1 MFSSTSLLFYLFGG
15 CSTCHHSAAK
25 WDILL
30 GVRDV
35 PRSGKQIFGL
45 VMPIPQ
51 MCLTPPIFSQVISPH
66 PKPNISHSE
75 HVFGMSTPE
84 KITKNSFTSNAPVV
98 HSQLVWTPASLC
110 FITLKWG
117 AKFVSR
123 SNSPTARISLQLQL
137 LMPFFLGDRCLAAL
151 GTAKPSQLFRV
162 SFWPGHLFRHM
173 LGKKDPA
180 QRGASRSQDWNTF
193 LHHAKTR
200 LPVLPQERGISG
212 IPIPIAIMAAIIM
225 VIILG

>member
-110 FITLKWG
+110 FYNSKMGRKICFQIKFSNCAHLPIVVVVDALLSRWPLFGRARDSQAIPTLQGVILAG
-117 AKFVSR
+117 ALVQ
-123 SNSPTARISLQLQL
+123 A
-137 LMPFFLGDRCLAAL
+137 
-151 GTAKPSQLFRV
+151 
-162 SFWPGHLFRHM
+162 
-173 LGKKDPA
+173 
-180 QRGASRSQDWNTF
+180 
-193 LHHAKTR
+193 HAG
-200 LPVLPQERGISG
+200 QER
-212 IPIPIAIMAAIIM
+212 PCIARSIAE
-225 VIILG
+225 LGLEHFSAPCQN